1 MKRNARFIPLWI
13 MFLVFGFC
21 CAAIKMDLWILLSAW
36 TIGLSVFLLIRMKLP
51 SKKSIIISA
60 VMAVLVMIAYLG
72 IHWVISMTFDGPVRS
87 DIPTLV
93 FSELTRGIPTFLCS
107 LAVFSV
113 MEKQGGIKLIS
124 TDKKLSPLISVII
137 AIDVAAVLSSINFF
151 LMKNDNPADFEISVS
166 RLIVCLIPAIYEEIV
181 CRAIFMAF
189 SLYVIGE
196 EKPTKFQT
204 FTMWFMMC
212 FPHTAAHG
220 YDIVSTVILCVLF
233 GLPFTL
239 LQRKRN
245 LASAMISHGLVD
257 AVRFTVF
264 GLGL

>member
-1 MKRNARFIPLWI
+1 MKRNTRFIPLWI

-21 CAAIKMDLWILLSAW
+21 CTAIKMDLWILLSVWAS
-36 TIGLSVFLLIRMKLP
+36 GLSIFLLIKTKLP

-60 VMAVLVMIAYLG
+60 VLAVLVSIAYLG
-72 IHWVISMTFDGPVRS
+72 IRAELS
-87 DIPTLV
+87 TLV
-93 FSELTRGIPTFLCS
+93 LNGLVRGIPTFLCS

-113 MEKQGGIKLIS
+113 MEKFGGIKLIL
-124 TDKKLSPLISVII
+124 TDNKLSPFISIVI
-137 AIDVAAVLSSINFF
+137 AIVVAAVLSVINYF
-151 LMKNDNPADFEISVS
+151 LMKNDNTVDLGISVS
-166 RLIVCLIPAIYEEIV
+166 RLIVCLSSAIYEEIV

-233 GLPFTL
+233 GLPFTI
-239 LQRKRN
+239 LQRKRD
-245 LASAMISHGLVD
+245 LTSAMISHGLVD

>member
-1 MKRNARFIPLWI
+1 
-13 MFLVFGFC
+13 
-21 CAAIKMDLWILLSAW
+21 
-36 TIGLSVFLLIRMKLP
+36 
-51 SKKSIIISA
+51 
-60 VMAVLVMIAYLG
+60 
-72 IHWVISMTFDGPVRS
+72 
-87 DIPTLV
+87 
-93 FSELTRGIPTFLCS
+93 
-107 LAVFSV
+107 

-151 LMKNDNPADFEISVS
+151 LMKNSNPTDFEISVS

-239 LQRKRN
+239 LQRKRD

>member
-1 MKRNARFIPLWI
+1 M
-13 MFLVFGFC
+13 VFGFC
-21 CAAIKMDLWILLSAW
+21 CAAIKTDLWILLSAW

-60 VMAVLVMIAYLG
+60 
-72 IHWVISMTFDGPVRS
+72 
-87 DIPTLV
+87 
-93 FSELTRGIPTFLCS
+93 
-107 LAVFSV
+107 
-113 MEKQGGIKLIS
+113 
-124 TDKKLSPLISVII
+124 
-137 AIDVAAVLSSINFF
+137 
-151 LMKNDNPADFEISVS
+151 
-166 RLIVCLIPAIYEEIV
+166 
-181 CRAIFMAF
+181 
-189 SLYVIGE
+189 YVIGE

-239 LQRKRN
+239 LQRKRD

>member
-21 CAAIKMDLWILLSAW
+21 CAAIKTDLWILLSVWA
-36 TIGLSVFLLIRMKLP
+36 TGLSVFLLIRMKLP

-60 VMAVLVMIAYLG
+60 
-72 IHWVISMTFDGPVRS
+72 
-87 DIPTLV
+87 
-93 FSELTRGIPTFLCS
+93 
-107 LAVFSV
+107 
-113 MEKQGGIKLIS
+113 
-124 TDKKLSPLISVII
+124 
-137 AIDVAAVLSSINFF
+137 
-151 LMKNDNPADFEISVS
+151 
-166 RLIVCLIPAIYEEIV
+166 
-181 CRAIFMAF
+181 
-189 SLYVIGE
+189 YVIGE
-196 EKPTKFQT
+196 EKPTKFQM

-239 LQRKRN
+239 LQRKRD